1 MFGDVR
7 NMVLKDES
15 KLSTKDRISMISFK
29 LLQESSGANIT
40 ISQIC
45 KAAGITKSTFYYYY
59 HSIDEVIESF
69 SDIISIQLSEAMPEI
84 FAQKTCI
91 DQALLA
97 IKAVDSAVEQL
108 GPAVASSRYTMH
120 LKKGD
125 YEGFHAEA
133 GWALVVAI
141 ISKAIALGEIPA
153 DRSAE
158 EVATSIF
165 YIMRGVNHSW
175 CMCGGKF
182 DFTETVQKELRL
194 YLDLLKNF
202 ATVPEKN

>member
-1 MFGDVR
+1 
-7 NMVLKDES
+7 
-15 KLSTKDRISMISFK
+15 
-29 LLQESSGANIT
+29 
-40 ISQIC
+40 
-45 KAAGITKSTFYYYY
+45 
-59 HSIDEVIESF
+59 
-69 SDIISIQLSEAMPEI
+69 MPEI

-175 CMCGGKF
+175 CMSGGKF

-194 YLDLLKNF
+194 YLELLKKS
-202 ATVPEKN
+202 ATVPKKD